1 MLLGGVFPR
10 DGAQRG
16 ASLASLILRT
26 WRGGVAESLR
36 RGTRL
41 RHTQLGWTQTWRLW
55 NSQVTLFT
63 HQHLQKNADT
73 HTHTDA
79 VWSLPPSQTRL
90 FCLDSEE
97 SLHHH
102 HHHQSVRVSSQ
113 TLHPDGHTGVP
124 LISMSKGLHRG
135 ASAQQQHAVEDK
147 EEEMWRQS
155 GWQRRRA
162 EKKLLAFW
170 TSLSLR
176 TWTLIRPR
184 DRAGFQRSASAARLL
199 KSEA

>member
-1 MLLGGVFPR
+1 MLLGAVFLR

-16 ASLASLILRT
+16 ASLILRT
-26 WRGGVAESLR
+26 WGGGVAKSLR
-36 RGTRL
+36 RETRL
-41 RHTQLGWTQTWRLW
+41 QHTQLGWTKAWRLW

-63 HQHLQKNADT
+63 RQHLQKNEDT
-73 HTHTDA
+73 HTTDA

-97 SLHHH
+97 SLQHHH
-102 HHHQSVRVSSQ
+102 HHHRRSVRVFSQ
-113 TLHPDGHTGVP
+113 TLHPDGHSGVP

-135 ASAQQQHAVEDK
+135 ESAQQQHAVKDK

-184 DRAGFQRSASAARLL
+184 ERAGFQRSASAARLL